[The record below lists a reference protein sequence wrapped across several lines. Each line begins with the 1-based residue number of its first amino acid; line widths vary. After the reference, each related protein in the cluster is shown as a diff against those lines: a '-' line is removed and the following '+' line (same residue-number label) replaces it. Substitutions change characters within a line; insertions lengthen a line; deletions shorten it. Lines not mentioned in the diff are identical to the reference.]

1 MNLKTKKPQSSRSGA
16 SDNAL
21 PVRPFKNTR
30 RERAMQVDGLPEL
43 RTLDFE
49 LMILRALLTKP
60 TRSLLF
66 TKHYSLA
73 KNRFTAFERVARAAM
88 RDGYTQADAA
98 RLLLAV
104 HTECEGS
111 GFHFNATAAA
121 WVVASQCEAPKSW
134 VIAPATN
141 KRPRIVGVTA

>member
-1 MNLKTKKPQSSRSGA
+1 MNSKTRKPQSSRSGA

-30 RERAMQVDGLPEL
+30 RERAMQVDGLPAL

-66 TKHYSLA
+66 SKHYNLA
-73 KNRFTAFERVARAAM
+73 KNRFIGFERVARAAL
-88 RDGYTQADAA
+88 RNGYTEANAA
-98 RLLLAV
+98 RLLLSV
-104 HTECEGS
+104 HAECHGS
-111 GFHFNATAAA
+111 GFLFNATCAA
-121 WVVASQCEAPKSW
+121 WVVASQAEAPKSW

-141 KRPRIVGVTA
+141 KRPRIVGVAA